1 MKAKDL
7 HKLWGAPDNTQLTA
21 KQHSFR
27 LPVHV
32 AAKLNALSELFPNKT
47 KTELVGD
54 LLATAIEELAQS
66 LPLSAGA
73 KEGVDPDRGDYF
85 KAEGVA
91 AQFRQLANSQYL
103 TYQKELGNKNS
114 QPLYPDNLVVF
125 ADDLE
130 Q

>member
-7 HKLWGAPDNTQLTA
+7 HKVWGAPDNSQLTA

-54 LLATAIEELAQS
+54 LLATAIEELQQS
-66 LPLSAGA
+66 LPVTAGIQA
-73 KEGVDPDRGDYF
+73 GVDHERGDYF
-85 KAEGVA
+85 EAGGVA
-91 AQFRQLANSQYL
+91 AEFCMLANRHYL
-103 TYQKELGNKNS
+103 AYQKELGNKNP
-114 QPLYPDNLVVF
+114 QPLYADRIFVF
-125 ADDLE
+125 ADELD